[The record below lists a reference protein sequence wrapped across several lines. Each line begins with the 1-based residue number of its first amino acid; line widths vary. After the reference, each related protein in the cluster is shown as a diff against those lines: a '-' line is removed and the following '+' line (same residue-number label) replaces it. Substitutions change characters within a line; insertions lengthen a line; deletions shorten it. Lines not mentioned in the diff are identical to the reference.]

1 MATKYK
7 KRNYEGKLD
16 SIYMYDDAD
25 SSVNWSIPIDE
36 ANRHY
41 QEYLEWAKT
50 NTIEDADGLTW
61 DDIRNERNKDYQEY
75 LEWSK
80 SNTIDPV
87 DSLTWADI
95 RSTRDGIL
103 KSTDWTM
110 TTGATVDQAQWAAYR
125 QVIRD
130 IPQTY
135 KDKTPDDVVWPTQ
148 PSTAGPNS

>member
-1 MATKYK
+1 MAIKYK
-7 KRNYEGKLD
+7 KRNYEGKFD

-36 ANRHY
+36 VNRHY

-61 DDIRNERNKDYQEY
+61 NDIRNERN
-75 LEWSK
+75 
-80 SNTIDPV
+80 
-87 DSLTWADI
+87 
-95 RSTRDGIL
+95 RIL
-103 KSTDWTM
+103 QTTDWTM
-110 TTGATVDQAQWAAYR
+110 TTGATVDQAQWTAYR

-148 PSTAGPNS
+148 PSTAGPNT